1 MKGSETRER
10 IYRAAMQLAAR
21 DGLLTLTLENVAEE
35 SGLSKGGVMHHFRS
49 KEELLSGVIAHFT
62 DQVEREMTRLVAEDP
77 NPTYRWV
84 RAMLRIMTSTDHDSG
99 SDLPTRQTLE
109 QFMLSVLAATIHNPE
124 VVKPVQAIGQRLRGR
139 LTSVPEEGIEQLMM
153 WLVLDGL
160 FLWQFVG
167 LLSSEDPLIEQVH
180 THLIE
185 KLELLS
191 GTSTASPRAL
201 RPSAKILSAKVSSA
215 NVSSG
220 KSKKTKVPNSS
231 KRSAQAPKE
240 SPNRTKKGG

>member
-21 DGLLTLTLENVAEE
+21 DGLMTLTLENVAEE

-49 KEELLSGVIAHFT
+49 KEELLSGVITHFT

-84 RAMLRIMTSTDHDSG
+84 RAMLRIMTSTDHDNG
-99 SDLPTRQTLE
+99 SDLPTRQTLD

-139 LTSVPEEGIEQLMM
+139 LTSIPEEGIEQLMM

-167 LLSSEDPLIEQVH
+167 LLSPEDPLIEQVH
-180 THLIE
+180 ANLLQ
-185 KLELLS
+185 KLEMLS
-191 GTSTASPRAL
+191 GNTVPPRAL
-201 RPSAKILSAKVSSA
+201 RPSTKTSSD
-215 NVSSG
+215 
-220 KSKKTKVPNSS
+220 KSKNTKVPNSV
-231 KRSAQAPKE
+231 KRSDKPPKK
-240 SPNRTKKGG
+240 SPNRSKKGGG